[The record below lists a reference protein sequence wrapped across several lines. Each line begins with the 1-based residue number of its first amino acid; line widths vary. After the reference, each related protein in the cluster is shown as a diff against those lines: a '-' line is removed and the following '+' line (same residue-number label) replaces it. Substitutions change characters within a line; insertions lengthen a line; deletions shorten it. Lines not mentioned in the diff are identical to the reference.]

1 MFQKILGAGRGMR
14 LIPLGHFRPFQT
26 FQKQVI
32 LVRLRHKQRA
42 VSGDLSGIAGDKEVG
57 HFGGFFAA
65 CLARMALAR
74 ASILAASAFRFVL
87 RSRSA

>member
-1 MFQKILGAGRGMR
+1 M
-14 LIPLGHFRPFQT
+14 IPLGRFRPFRT

-32 LVRLRHKQRA
+32 LVRLWHKQRA

-57 HFGGFFAA
+57 HFFGFCA

-74 ASILAASAFRFVL
+74 ASILAAAAARFVFR
-87 RSRSA
+87 RSTA